1 MFKEQRTD
9 KVLEIIRERKYVNVE
24 TLVSLLHYSPA
35 TIRRDITYLANLGL
49 VRKSYGGV
57 SVINAKPVIVREHDN
72 IAEKVRI
79 CKRASE
85 LIKDGD
91 YIFIDGTT
99 TTYFLGEMLLNKKD
113 ITVVTTNLKLAIFL
127 GEHKI
132 NCYVCS
138 GKVCD
143 SVFLCGEFVPD
154 LINKMNFDVV
164 FFSVGAIDEEGRFS
178 INNAFWDFMKTA
190 ISRSKKSVLLCD
202 RKKLENLART
212 FVSTIGIF
220 DCVLSDCD
228 LPLTIKEKNPQVEFI
243 VAD

>member
-9 KVLEIIRERKYVNVE
+9 KVLEIIREKKYVTVDN
-24 TLVSLLHYSPA
+24 LVSLLHYSPA

-57 SVINAKPVIVREHDN
+57 SIVNSKPVIVREHDN

-91 YIFIDGTT
+91 NILIDGTT
-99 TTYFLGEMLLNKKD
+99 TTYFLGETLLNKKN
-113 ITVVTTNLKLAIFL
+113 ITVVTNNLKLAIFL

-138 GKVCD
+138 GRVCD
-143 SVFLCGEFVPD
+143 SVFLCGEYLPD
-154 LINKMNFDVV
+154 LVDKMNFDVA
-164 FFSVGAIDEEGRFS
+164 FFSVGALDDEGRFA
-178 INNAFWDFMKTA
+178 INNSFLDFMKTA
-190 ISRSKKSVLLCD
+190 IKRSEKNVLLCD
-202 RKKLENLART
+202 GKKLDIKSKSY
-212 FVSTIGIF
+212 VSTVSIF
-220 DCVLSDCD
+220 DCVVSDID
-228 LPLTIKEKNPQVEFI
+228 LPLTLKEKNPQVEYI